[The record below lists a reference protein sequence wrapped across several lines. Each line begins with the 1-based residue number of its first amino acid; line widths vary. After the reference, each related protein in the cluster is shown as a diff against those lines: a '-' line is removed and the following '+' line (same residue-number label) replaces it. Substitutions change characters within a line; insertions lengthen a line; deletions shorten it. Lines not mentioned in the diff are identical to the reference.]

1 MGEEL
6 VTQGLDIQVIVTGVV
21 GLITT
26 ITSGWVSWLFAKKKY
41 NAEVDTNLIEN
52 MQKSLDFYMKL
63 SDDNKA
69 RLDEVLEKNKNLEKE
84 VQELRRQVLNL
95 TMNIC
100 MNLTCSSRAL
110 GYNNQLV
117 TSESTEDDI
126 EDIKKLVF
134 VYALANEIHRSA
146 FLFPVNGSSK
156 P

>member
-1 MGEEL
+1 MKEL

-69 RLDEVLEKNKNLEKE
+69 RLDEALKRNDVLEDE
-84 VQELRRQVLNL
+84 VKDLRRQMFELMN
-95 TMNIC
+95 NIC
-100 MNLTCSSRAL
+100 YDMTCELRSRKPKRTVIKAK
-110 GYNNQLV
+110 
-117 TSESTEDDI
+117 SECDGTKEG
-126 EDIKKLVF
+126 K
-134 VYALANEIHRSA
+134 
-146 FLFPVNGSSK
+146 
-156 P
+156 

>member
-1 MGEEL
+1 MEEL

-69 RLDEVLEKNKNLEKE
+69 RLDEALKRNDILEGE
-84 VQELRRQVLNL
+84 VKDLRKQMFELMNNICYDMTCELRSVQPKRDLKTKTKTAQKECKYG
-95 TMNIC
+95 TKE
-100 MNLTCSSRAL
+100 
-110 GYNNQLV
+110 G
-117 TSESTEDDI
+117 
-126 EDIKKLVF
+126 K
-134 VYALANEIHRSA
+134 
-146 FLFPVNGSSK
+146 
-156 P
+156 

>member
-69 RLDEVLEKNKNLEKE
+69 RLDEALKRNDVLEDE
-84 VQELRRQVLNL
+84 VRDLRKQMFELMNNICYDMTYELR
-95 TMNIC
+95 
-100 MNLTCSSRAL
+100 SRKPKRVITTTKS
-110 GYNNQLV
+110 GCDG
-117 TSESTEDDI
+117 T
-126 EDIKKLVF
+126 KK
-134 VYALANEIHRSA
+134 
-146 FLFPVNGSSK
+146 GK
-156 P
+156 